1 MLFRSYAFEMQ
12 LTEREGRPSGAEAIN
27 FNGRLTV
34 RDARGN
40 TVYDKAGEVQCGS

>member
-1 MLFRSYAFEMQ
+1 MQ
-12 LTEREGRPSGAEAIN
+12 LADREGRQSGAEAVN
-27 FNGRLTV
+27 YGGRLTV